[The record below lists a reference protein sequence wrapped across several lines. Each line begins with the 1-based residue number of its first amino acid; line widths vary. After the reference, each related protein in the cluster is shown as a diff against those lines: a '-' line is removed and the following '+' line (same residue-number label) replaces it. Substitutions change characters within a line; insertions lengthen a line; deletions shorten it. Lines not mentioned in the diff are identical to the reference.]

1 MVARFDIARD
11 LTLDELQIELTYPS
25 DAAAERFFR
34 ARPRLMSHRAGRRS
48 PTMVKGEHRPEETT
62 MSIVEI
68 YRVKVDPAQVG
79 RLLEIHDQAVAEYQQ
94 QVPELE
100 GIELVHLDDETWLD
114 IICWSAPADPQRLE
128 AAACS
133 PAAAEVH
140 EIMAQ
145 ELAHDRGELVHG
157 SGKAWAAAS

>member
-1 MVARFDIARD
+1 
-11 LTLDELQIELTYPS
+11 
-25 DAAAERFFR
+25 
-34 ARPRLMSHRAGRRS
+34 
-48 PTMVKGEHRPEETT
+48 MVKRKHRLKETT

-68 YRVKVDPAQVG
+68 YRVKVDPAKVG
-79 RLLEIHDQAVAEYQQ
+79 RLLEIHDHAVAEYQE

-100 GIELVHLDDETWLD
+100 GIELVRLDEDTWLD
-114 IICWSAPADPQRLE
+114 IIRWSAPVDAQRLE

-140 EIMAQ
+140 EIMVQ
-145 ELAHDRGELVHG
+145 ELARDRGELVHR